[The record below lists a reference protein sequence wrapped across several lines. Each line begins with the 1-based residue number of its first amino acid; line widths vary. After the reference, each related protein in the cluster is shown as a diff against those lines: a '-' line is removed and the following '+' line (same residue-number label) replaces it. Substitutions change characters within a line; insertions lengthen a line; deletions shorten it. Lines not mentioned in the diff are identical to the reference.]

1 MTPEDPRDASTAPS
15 IQLPFALLTCAI
27 AVIMISQTV
36 GVFKQRSALKD
47 ARVQLTD
54 AIQKRE
60 TLVKQ
65 SAELQEKL
73 KALVVDLIDLAKTD
87 EDAKAIISKYNIQQ
101 AAPAA
106 GTAP

>member
-1 MTPEDPRDASTAPS
+1 MSYEDPRDSSAAPS

-47 ARVQLTD
+47 ARVQLTE

-73 KALVVDLIDLAKTD
+73 KALVVDLLDLAKTD
-87 EDAKAIISKYNIQQ
+87 EDAKAIVSKYNIQQ
-101 AAPAA
+101 AAPGA
-106 GTAP
+106 GATP